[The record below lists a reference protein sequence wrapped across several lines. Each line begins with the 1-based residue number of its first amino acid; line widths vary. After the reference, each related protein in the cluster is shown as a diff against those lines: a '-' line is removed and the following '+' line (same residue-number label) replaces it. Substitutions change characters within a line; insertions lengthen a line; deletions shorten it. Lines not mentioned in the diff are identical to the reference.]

1 MVADEVRQLA
11 NRTQDSLN
19 QTSTI
24 ITSIVS
30 AISKTAE
37 QMQQSSGQFT
47 HLLDSSNEAMHLVIT
62 STESMDVTQT
72 KMRQTVQQL
81 KAVLERNQEV
91 MHQMD
96 QVENQTQDNAL
107 STEQIL
113 EAAERLQNS
122 AGQLTG
128 QLAKF
133 SAWIYKQ
140 ANAWGYFVGTKH

>member
-19 QTSTI
+19 KTSTI
-24 ITSIVS
+24 ITSIVN

-37 QMQQSSGQFT
+37 QMQQSTGQFT

-62 STESMDVTQT
+62 SAKSMDGTQT

-81 KAVLERNQEV
+81 KVVIERNQAV
-91 MHQMD
+91 VHQIE

-113 EAAERLQNS
+113 DAAARLQNS
-122 AGQLTG
+122 AGQLTV

-133 SAWIYKQ
+133 SA
-140 ANAWGYFVGTKH
+140 